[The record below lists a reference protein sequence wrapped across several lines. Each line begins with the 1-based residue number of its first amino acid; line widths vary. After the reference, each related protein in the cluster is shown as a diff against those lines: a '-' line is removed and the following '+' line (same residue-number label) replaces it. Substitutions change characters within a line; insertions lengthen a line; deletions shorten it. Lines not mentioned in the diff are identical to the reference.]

1 MDTHPSLDGVHLQ
14 LERAKIVINDLG
26 KALTEFAASNP
37 YNVRTN
43 EQPDGSGHVLVTLTA
58 VKNPSVTLDPKI
70 VLMAGEA
77 LYHLRSS
84 LDHLVNQLAL
94 VNNPC
99 FNIQDPGWIAFPIC
113 KCRDK
118 FRSKAK
124 RMGMEKLLPSSTIPI
139 IEGEQP
145 YRRSVRSAKD
155 DVLWCLHELHNTD
168 KHRLI
173 PVTVWQLDTIT
184 AYAGKVHWFSVD
196 GPYPLEENEVK
207 FRTVPVDAPQEKIN
221 AEITCTVAFQ
231 HCGTSAGVRIA
242 LGQFMWNAWV
252 RVHRIV
258 DRFKRFFPIGP

>member
-1 MDTHPSLDGVHLQ
+1 MDTHPSLDGVHLK
-14 LERAKIVINDLG
+14 LERAKIVINDVG
-26 KALTEFAASNP
+26 KALSEFTASNP

-58 VKNPSVTLDPKI
+58 VNPSVTLDPKI

-94 VNNPC
+94 VKNPC
-99 FNIQDPGWIAFPIC
+99 FNIQAPGWIAFPIC
-113 KCRDK
+113 KCQDE

-124 RMGMEKLLPSSTIPI
+124 RMEREKLLPSSAIQI

-145 YRRSVRSAKD
+145 YRRSVRCAID

-168 KHRLI
+168 KHRRI
-173 PVTVWQLDTIT
+173 PVTVWQLVTIT
-184 AYAGKVHWFSVD
+184 AYAGKDPWFYVD

-207 FRTVPVDAPQEKIN
+207 FSPIRVDAPQEELN
-221 AEITCTVAFQ
+221 AEITYTVAFQ

-242 LGQFMWNAWV
+242 LDQFMWIAWTRV
-252 RVHRIV
+252 RKIV
-258 DRFKRFFPIGP
+258 GRFKRFFPN